1 MPAFHAPIGF
11 DDFAA
16 LREAGRTYVDKTAW
30 IGDIVRG
37 ALVTLFTRPRRFGK
51 SLNLSTLRYF
61 FEPSEDDRAPL
72 FDDLA
77 VWGDAETRAHFGQ
90 HPVLLLSFKEIK
102 AHSYTL
108 MLDTVQHQLRRWLQ
122 THPELLGDPRLGNA
136 DRAVLTALTDGTAT
150 DTDLRE
156 GLLAITSALETH
168 YGARA
173 VLLIDEYDTPI
184 QEAWLRGYY
193 DDAISFF
200 RPFLGAAFKGNP
212 HLYRGVLTGILRVAK
227 ESIFSGLNNLAV
239 YDTLRKQNAAV
250 FGFSEAEVIALARS
264 AGRLDQLDELRDWY
278 NGYRFGDTLIYNPW
292 SIISALDAPDDAL
305 YPYWLNT
312 GANDLI
318 RRLTADEAFGPLADL
333 ATLLHGETIERP
345 IYEAIS
351 LREVDR
357 LPLAVWSFLLASGYL
372 TAEAVTWGKSRPLA
386 RLRIPNREVRTCF
399 ETLFIEHLETAM
411 ASRSSQLDVLRRALL
426 GGDAETLEALLT
438 DILLTDA
445 SHHDFPAR
453 LGEAVYQTFV
463 LGMLVHLRDDYDVR
477 SNRESG
483 FGRADVLVCP
493 RRPGDPGVVME
504 LKVPGR
510 DGDVERALT
519 AAAAQIRDRRY
530 TAELRA
536 RGADPIHALAIVFD
550 GKLAHVRP
558 VDGG

>member
-16 LREAGRTYVDKTAW
+16 LREAGRTYVDKTGW

-51 SLNLSTLRYF
+51 TLNLSTLRYF
-61 FEPSEDDRAPL
+61 FDPSETDRTPL
-72 FDDLA
+72 FEDLA
-77 VWGDAETRAHFGQ
+77 VWGDPEARAHFGR

-102 AHSYTL
+102 VGSFAH
-108 MLDTVQHQLRRWLQ
+108 MLDAFRHQFRRWLQ
-122 THPELLGDPRLGNA
+122 AHPELLGDPRLGNA
-136 DRAVLTALTDGTAT
+136 DRAVLTALSDGTAT

-156 GLLAITSALETH
+156 ALLAITSALETH

-193 DDAISFF
+193 EDAIGFF

-227 ESIFSGLNNLAV
+227 ESIFSGLNNLDV
-239 YDTLRKQNAAV
+239 YGLLQSEHASA
-250 FGFSEAEVIALARS
+250 FGFSEAEVTDLARR
-264 AGRLDQLDELRDWY
+264 ADALDRLDELRAWY

-292 SIISALDAPDDAL
+292 SVLKYLASADRIPR
-305 YPYWLNT
+305 PYWLNT

-318 RRLTADEAFGPLADL
+318 RRLTADEGFGPLADL
-333 ATLLHGETIERP
+333 ETLLRGETIERS

-372 TAEAVTWGKSRPLA
+372 TAESVAWGKSRPLA
-386 RLRIPNREVRTCF
+386 HLRIPNREVRTCF
-399 ETLFIEHLETAM
+399 EALFIEHLETAM

-438 DILLTDA
+438 EILLTDA

-493 RRPGDPGVVME
+493 RRPGEPGVVME